1 MQSYH
6 MKNDKKTFDNA
17 LIKARVKKA
26 EQYFTFIHVYSR
38 GFLCR
43 VKV

>member
-1 MQSYH
+1 MQSYY
-6 MKNDKKTFDNA
+6 MKNDKKTFHNA

-26 EQYFTFIHVYSR
+26 EQDFTFIHVYSR